1 MSPCVAFWFHNN
13 IGQAVLQINF
23 EKISLKFS
31 KVCYSVSY
39 DFLMKDLRFS
49 LIEFDLGVRNM
60 KSLVIAE
67 KPSVARDIARV
78 LGANQKNGGVLEG
91 KKYVVTWA
99 LGHLITLA
107 DPEEYDKKYEKWE
120 MSTLPMMPKDMK
132 LVVIRQTGKQFS
144 VVKTQLFRKDIEEI
158 IIATDAGREG
168 ELVARWILEKAGCHK
183 PIKRLWISSVT
194 DKAIK
199 EGFAN
204 LKDGHAYDNLY
215 RAAVARAEADWLVG
229 MNGTRALT
237 CKYNAQLSC
246 GRVQTPTL
254 AMIAR
259 REEEIRQFTP
269 KEYYGVSV
277 ETQDVKWTW
286 RDEKTKSFRTFSR
299 EKAEEIRRKTE
310 TASLEVTRIEEKTK
324 KSMAPG
330 LYDLTTLQREANQ
343 KYGFSAKETL
353 NIMQRLYENH
363 KVLTY
368 PRTDSR
374 YIGKDIVPTIRE
386 RLKACGIGPYRKL
399 AGALMNKP
407 VQANSS
413 FVDDKKVSDHHA
425 IIPTEQFV
433 QLDHMTNEERKIYD
447 MVVRRF
453 LAVLYPPFE
462 YQQVTMEAK
471 AAGETFAASGKV
483 VKSQGWKEVY
493 EGGDQEESEEDEE
506 KLKDQRLPKMQT
518 GQKLKVLRAA
528 LNTGKTK
535 PPARFTEATLL
546 AAMENPVKFME
557 TRDKEAVKTIGETGG
572 LGTVATRA
580 DIIEKLFHSFM
591 MEKKGNEIHI
601 TSKAKQL
608 LELVPEDLKK
618 PELTADWEMK
628 LSQIAKGKIRQGD
641 FLHEIRDYTCE
652 IVDEIKS
659 GEGTFRHDNLTNK
672 VCPRCG
678 KKLLAVNGKNSK
690 MLVCQDRECG
700 YRETISRTTN
710 ARCPKCHK
718 RMEMYV
724 KGKEETFICAC
735 GYKEKLSAFQARR
748 KKEGAG
754 VGKRDVQNYLRR
766 QQKEANEP
774 VNNAFAQALSGIKL

>member
-1 MSPCVAFWFHNN
+1 
-13 IGQAVLQINF
+13 
-23 EKISLKFS
+23 
-31 KVCYSVSY
+31 
-39 DFLMKDLRFS
+39 
-49 LIEFDLGVRNM
+49 M

-78 LGANQKNGGVLEG
+78 LGANQKNGGILEG
-91 KKYVVTWA
+91 KNYVVTWA
-99 LGHLITLA
+99 LGHLVTLA
-107 DPEEYDKKYEKWE
+107 DPEEYDRKYEKWE
-120 MSTLPMMPKDMK
+120 MATLPMLPKEMK
-132 LVVIRQTGKQFS
+132 LVVIRQTGRQFS
-144 VVKTQLFRKDIEEI
+144 VVKTQLFRKDIGEI

-183 PIKRLWISSVT
+183 SIKRLWISSVT

-204 LKDGHAYDNLY
+204 LKDGHDYDNLY

-254 AMIAR
+254 AMIAK
-259 REEEIRQFTP
+259 REEEIRKFVP
-269 KEYYGVSV
+269 KEYYGISL

-299 EKAEEIRRKTE
+299 ERAEQIKGRLENAALEITSVEKKAKKT
-310 TASLEVTRIEEKTK
+310 
-324 KSMAPG
+324 MAPG
-330 LYDLTTLQREANQ
+330 LYDLTTLQREANL

-374 YIGKDIVPTIRE
+374 YIGKDIVSTIKE
-386 RLKACGIGPYRKL
+386 RLKSCGIGPYRKL

-407 VQANSS
+407 VQVNGS
-413 FVDDKKVSDHHA
+413 FVDDKRVSDHHA

-453 LAVLYPPFE
+453 LAVLYPASQYE
-462 YQQVTMEAK
+462 QVTMEAK

-483 VKSQGWKEVY
+483 IKSMGWKEVY
-493 EGGDQEESEEDEE
+493 EGGADDDLEDEADDE
-506 KLKDQRLPKMQT
+506 KKLKDQRLPEMKT
-518 GQKLKVLRAA
+518 GTRLKILKTS

-557 TRDKEAVKTIGETGG
+557 TRDKEAVKTLGETGG

-628 LSQIAKGKIRQGD
+628 LSQIAKGRIRQGD
-641 FLHEIRDYTCE
+641 FLHQIRDYTCE
-652 IVDEIKS
+652 IVDEIKT

-672 VCPRCG
+672 VCPQCG

-724 KGKEETFICAC
+724 KGKEETFVCQC

-748 KKEGAG
+748 QKEGAG

>member
-1 MSPCVAFWFHNN
+1 
-13 IGQAVLQINF
+13 
-23 EKISLKFS
+23 
-31 KVCYSVSY
+31 
-39 DFLMKDLRFS
+39 
-49 LIEFDLGVRNM
+49 M

-99 LGHLITLA
+99 LGHLVTLA

-120 MSTLPMMPKDMK
+120 IATLPMLPKDMK

-144 VVKTQLFRKDIEEI
+144 IVKAQLFRKDIEEI

-204 LKDGHAYDNLY
+204 LKNGHDYDNLY

-254 AMIAR
+254 AMIQK
-259 REEEIRQFTP
+259 REEEIRKFVP
-269 KEYYGVSV
+269 KEYYGISL

-286 RDEKTKSFRTFSR
+286 CEEKTRSFRTFSR
-299 EKAEEIRRKTE
+299 EKAEQIKGKLEN
-310 TASLEVTRIEEKTK
+310 ASLEVTNVEKKAK
-324 KSMAPG
+324 KTMAPG

-374 YIGKDIVPTIRE
+374 YIGRDIVPTIKE
-386 RLKACGIGPYRKL
+386 RLKACGVGPYRKL

-407 VQANSS
+407 VQVNGS

-453 LAVLYPPFE
+453 LAVLYPAFLYE
-462 YQQVTMEAK
+462 QVNMEAK

-493 EGGDQEESEEDEE
+493 EGSLEDDCEEEVEDER
-506 KLKDQRLPKMQT
+506 KLKDQRLPELKA
-518 GQKLKVLRAA
+518 GIRLKVLKTS

-546 AAMENPVKFME
+546 AAMENPVKYME

-652 IVDEIKS
+652 IVNEIKA

-724 KGKEETFICAC
+724 KGKEETFVCQC

-748 KKEGAG
+748 QKEGAG
-754 VGKRDVQNYLRR
+754 VGRRDVQNYLRK

>member
-1 MSPCVAFWFHNN
+1 
-13 IGQAVLQINF
+13 
-23 EKISLKFS
+23 
-31 KVCYSVSY
+31 
-39 DFLMKDLRFS
+39 
-49 LIEFDLGVRNM
+49 M

-78 LGANQKNGGVLEG
+78 LGANQKNGGILEG
-91 KKYVVTWA
+91 KNYVVTWA
-99 LGHLITLA
+99 LGHLVTLA
-107 DPEEYDKKYEKWE
+107 DPEEYDRKYEKWE
-120 MSTLPMMPKDMK
+120 MATLPMLPKEMK
-132 LVVIRQTGKQFS
+132 LVVIRQTGRQFS
-144 VVKTQLFRKDIEEI
+144 VVKTQLFRKDIGEI

-204 LKDGHAYDNLY
+204 LKDGHDYDNLY

-254 AMIAR
+254 AMIAK
-259 REEEIRQFTP
+259 REEEIRKFVP
-269 KEYYGVSV
+269 KEYYGISL

-299 EKAEEIRRKTE
+299 ERAEQIKGRLENDALEITSVEKKAKKT
-310 TASLEVTRIEEKTK
+310 
-324 KSMAPG
+324 MAPG
-330 LYDLTTLQREANQ
+330 LYDLTTLQREANL

-374 YIGKDIVPTIRE
+374 YIGKDIVPTIKE

-407 VQANSS
+407 VQVNGS
-413 FVDDKKVSDHHA
+413 FVDDKRVSDHHA

-453 LAVLYPPFE
+453 LAVLYPASQYE
-462 YQQVTMEAK
+462 QVTMEAK

-483 VKSQGWKEVY
+483 IKSMGWKEVY
-493 EGGDQEESEEDEE
+493 EGGADDDLEDEADDE
-506 KLKDQRLPKMQT
+506 KKLKDQRLPEMKT
-518 GQKLKVLRAA
+518 GTRLKILKTS
-528 LNTGKTK
+528 LNTGKIK

-557 TRDKEAVKTIGETGG
+557 TRDKEAVKTLGETGG

-628 LSQIAKGKIRQGD
+628 LSQIAKGRIRQGD
-641 FLHEIRDYTCE
+641 FLHQIRDYTCE
-652 IVDEIKS
+652 IVDEIKT

-672 VCPRCG
+672 VCPQCC

-724 KGKEETFICAC
+724 KGKEETFVCQC

-748 KKEGAG
+748 QKEGAG

>member
-1 MSPCVAFWFHNN
+1 
-13 IGQAVLQINF
+13 
-23 EKISLKFS
+23 
-31 KVCYSVSY
+31 
-39 DFLMKDLRFS
+39 
-49 LIEFDLGVRNM
+49 M

-78 LGANQKNGGVLEG
+78 LGANQKNGGILEG
-91 KKYVVTWA
+91 KNYVVTWA
-99 LGHLITLA
+99 LGHLVTLA
-107 DPEEYDKKYEKWE
+107 DPEEYDRKYEKWE
-120 MSTLPMMPKDMK
+120 MATLPMLPKEMK
-132 LVVIRQTGKQFS
+132 LVVIRQTGRQFS
-144 VVKTQLFRKDIEEI
+144 IVKTQLFRKDIGEI

-204 LKDGHAYDNLY
+204 LKDGHDYDNLY

-254 AMIAR
+254 AMIAK
-259 REEEIRQFTP
+259 REEEIRKFVP
-269 KEYYGVSV
+269 KEYYGISL

-299 EKAEEIRRKTE
+299 ERAEQIKGRLENAALEITSVEKKAKKT
-310 TASLEVTRIEEKTK
+310 
-324 KSMAPG
+324 MAPG
-330 LYDLTTLQREANQ
+330 LYDLTTLQREANL

-374 YIGKDIVPTIRE
+374 YIGKDIVPTIKE

-407 VQANSS
+407 VQVNGS
-413 FVDDKKVSDHHA
+413 FVDDKRVSDHHA

-453 LAVLYPPFE
+453 LAVLYPASQYE
-462 YQQVTMEAK
+462 QVTMEAK
-471 AAGETFAASGKV
+471 AARETFAASGKV
-483 VKSQGWKEVY
+483 IKSMGWKEVY
-493 EGGDQEESEEDEE
+493 EGGADDDLEDEADDE
-506 KLKDQRLPKMQT
+506 KKLKDQRLPEMKT
-518 GQKLKVLRAA
+518 GTRLKILKTS

-557 TRDKEAVKTIGETGG
+557 TRDKEAVKTLGETGG

-628 LSQIAKGKIRQGD
+628 LSQIAKGRIRQGD
-641 FLHEIRDYTCE
+641 FLHQIRDYTCE
-652 IVDEIKS
+652 IVDEIKN

-672 VCPRCG
+672 VCPQCG

-724 KGKEETFICAC
+724 KGKEEMFVCQC

-748 KKEGAG
+748 QKEGAG

>member
-1 MSPCVAFWFHNN
+1 
-13 IGQAVLQINF
+13 
-23 EKISLKFS
+23 
-31 KVCYSVSY
+31 
-39 DFLMKDLRFS
+39 
-49 LIEFDLGVRNM
+49 M

-310 TASLEVTRIEEKTK
+310 TARLEVTRIEEKTK

>member
-1 MSPCVAFWFHNN
+1 
-13 IGQAVLQINF
+13 
-23 EKISLKFS
+23 
-31 KVCYSVSY
+31 
-39 DFLMKDLRFS
+39 
-49 LIEFDLGVRNM
+49 M

-78 LGANQKNGGVLEG
+78 LGANQKNGGILEG
-91 KKYVVTWA
+91 KNYVVTWA
-99 LGHLITLA
+99 LGHLVTLA
-107 DPEEYDKKYEKWE
+107 DPEEYDRKYEKWE
-120 MSTLPMMPKDMK
+120 MATLPMLPKEMK
-132 LVVIRQTGKQFS
+132 LVVIRQTGRQFS
-144 VVKTQLFRKDIEEI
+144 VVKTQLFRKDIGEI

-204 LKDGHAYDNLY
+204 LKDGHDYDNLY

-254 AMIAR
+254 AMIAK
-259 REEEIRQFTP
+259 REEEIRKFVP
-269 KEYYGVSV
+269 KEYYGISL

-299 EKAEEIRRKTE
+299 ERAEQIKGRLENAALEITSVEKKAKKT
-310 TASLEVTRIEEKTK
+310 
-324 KSMAPG
+324 MAPG
-330 LYDLTTLQREANQ
+330 LYDLTTLQREANL

-374 YIGKDIVPTIRE
+374 YIGKDIVPTIKE

-407 VQANSS
+407 VQVNGS
-413 FVDDKKVSDHHA
+413 FVDDKRVSDHHA

-453 LAVLYPPFE
+453 LAVLYPASQYE
-462 YQQVTMEAK
+462 QVTMEAK

-483 VKSQGWKEVY
+483 IKSMGWKEVY
-493 EGGDQEESEEDEE
+493 EGGADDDLEDEADDE
-506 KLKDQRLPKMQT
+506 KKLKDQRLPEMKT
-518 GQKLKVLRAA
+518 GTRLKILKTS

-557 TRDKEAVKTIGETGG
+557 TRDKEAVKTLGETGG

-628 LSQIAKGKIRQGD
+628 LSQIAKGRIRQGD
-641 FLHEIRDYTCE
+641 FLHQIRDYTCE
-652 IVDEIKS
+652 IVDEIKT

-672 VCPRCG
+672 VCPQCG

-724 KGKEETFICAC
+724 KGKEETFVCQC

-748 KKEGAG
+748 QKEGAR

>member
-1 MSPCVAFWFHNN
+1 
-13 IGQAVLQINF
+13 
-23 EKISLKFS
+23 
-31 KVCYSVSY
+31 
-39 DFLMKDLRFS
+39 
-49 LIEFDLGVRNM
+49 M

-78 LGANQKNGGVLEG
+78 LGANQKNGGILEG
-91 KKYVVTWA
+91 KNYVVTWA
-99 LGHLITLA
+99 LGHLVTLA
-107 DPEEYDKKYEKWE
+107 DPEEYDRKYEKWE
-120 MSTLPMMPKDMK
+120 MATLPMLPKEMK
-132 LVVIRQTGKQFS
+132 LVVIRQTGRQFS
-144 VVKTQLFRKDIEEI
+144 VVKTQLFRKDIGEI

-204 LKDGHAYDNLY
+204 LKDGHDYDNLY

-254 AMIAR
+254 AMIAK
-259 REEEIRQFTP
+259 REEEIRKFVP
-269 KEYYGVSV
+269 KEYYGISL

-299 EKAEEIRRKTE
+299 ERAEQIKGRLENTALEITSVEKKAKKT
-310 TASLEVTRIEEKTK
+310 I
-324 KSMAPG
+324 APG
-330 LYDLTTLQREANQ
+330 LYDLTTLQREANL

-374 YIGKDIVPTIRE
+374 YIGKDIVPTIKE

-407 VQANSS
+407 VQVNGS
-413 FVDDKKVSDHHA
+413 FVDDKRVSDHHA

-453 LAVLYPPFE
+453 IAVLYPASQYE
-462 YQQVTMEAK
+462 QVTMEAK

-483 VKSQGWKEVY
+483 IKSMGWKEVY
-493 EGGDQEESEEDEE
+493 EGGADDDLEDEADDE
-506 KLKDQRLPKMQT
+506 KKLKDQRLPEMKT
-518 GQKLKVLRAA
+518 GTRLKILKTS

-557 TRDKEAVKTIGETGG
+557 TRDKEAVKTLGETGG

-628 LSQIAKGKIRQGD
+628 LSQIAKGRIRQGD
-641 FLHEIRDYTCE
+641 FLHQIRDYTCE
-652 IVDEIKS
+652 IVDEIKT

-672 VCPRCG
+672 VCPQCG

-724 KGKEETFICAC
+724 KGKEETFVCQC

-748 KKEGAG
+748 QKEGAG